1 MKETVDFSSWCS
13 RRLNAVLFVA
23 MMMAMSVQGC
33 DLALM
38 VLHSASIGAWSLLT
52 EMGYQIL
59 QTGMMM
65 VAFNALVFILFYLRD
80 YLNLFK
86 VEENFNEKLHHLKTL
101 IEMVNKERSST
112 QGSTSSENQPDMIR
126 KLAEVIEMENY
137 GMNLMVEMSTTYYLK
152 EKKKKVKNKNKKTY
166 HNSRTSRR
174 QPTRYT
180 SGGEPTEDE
189 FTEDAMDVDDDDVIA
204 TVAPLVK
211 RWRPTE

>member
-1 MKETVDFSSWCS
+1 MK
-13 RRLNAVLFVA
+13 AA
-23 MMMAMSVQGC
+23 
-33 DLALM
+33 
-38 VLHSASIGAWSLLT
+38 
-52 EMGYQIL
+52 
-59 QTGMMM
+59 
-65 VAFNALVFILFYLRD
+65 
-80 YLNLFK
+80 
-86 VEENFNEKLHHLKTL
+86 ENFNGVIHHPKTL
-101 IEMVNKERSST
+101 IEMVKRERSRT
-112 QGSTSSENQPDMIR
+112 QGSTSLENQPDMIR
-126 KLAEVIEMENY
+126 KLVEVIEMENY